1 MAHLILTALWLLF
14 LVCWFVIYFCTAQQ
28 QSGGVA
34 WIARYDRQASSFLVA
49 REKLRGQD
57 AAWLAG
63 CAILPGLCA
72 FLWSG
77 QPSVLLCLMPA
88 LAGAGLYLL
97 GRMLG
102 GVPLLTA
109 LSAAGVAV
117 SPDLHPAA
125 GPFVVAV
132 ILFYRWMSL
141 PGDTGFGRELACLGG
156 SGIALLLAALWAPAV
171 WWGLPVALALG
182 AVCLAQRWREGLAYT
197 GGRLARSLVL
207 GLLLLAALLGVYLVC
222 FGVQQGASSW
232 REALAALPQDAAAL
246 LSRLGQALLE
256 PVRYGPGIAALAA
269 LADDS
274 ALVLAG
280 GIAWLALFVQMLWQ
294 RNAAAGFLFAV
305 TLPLFLLL
313 GSCYLLPVGLLANV
327 AYVASAMWKRGK
339 RAWAVLLPALFI
351 GLELINQLLG

>member
-1 MAHLILTALWLLF
+1 MP
-14 LVCWFVIYFCTAQQ
+14 
-28 QSGGVA
+28 G
-34 WIARYDRQASSFLVA
+34 RQ
-49 REKLRGQD
+49 RH
-57 AAWLAG
+57 
-63 CAILPGLCA
+63 CA
-72 FLWSG
+72 
-77 QPSVLLCLMPA
+77 
-88 LAGAGLYLL
+88 
-97 GRMLG
+97 
-102 GVPLLTA
+102 
-109 LSAAGVAV
+109 AAG
-117 SPDLHPAA
+117 
-125 GPFVVAV
+125 GP
-132 ILFYRWMSL
+132 
-141 PGDTGFGRELACLGG
+141 
-156 SGIALLLAALWAPAV
+156 
-171 WWGLPVALALG
+171 LG
-182 AVCLAQRWREGLAYT
+182 ACGLVGPT

-256 PVRYGPGIAALAA
+256 PVRYGPGIAVLAA